1 MLSKIKILRDDE
13 EFGFNNHYLY
23 RKGGQSRRGKSLD
36 PLKLPK
42 VEEAA
47 LLEEDIIKPLFAGTL
62 NKLDVFKD
70 KNEFG
75 VSACKKLGSF
85 IEKTPFLECS
95 EELPIEEEL
104 EKERKNEGFANLL
117 WSNVSSNSNSSYNS
131 PRFKLKVDE
140 LDERREFLDKK
151 KKFLALGEQEN
162 EIIEEEEKQELHE
175 DPVSLYM
182 KNCKEIY

>member
-1 MLSKIKILRDDE
+1 M
-13 EFGFNNHYLY
+13 
-23 RKGGQSRRGKSLD
+23 
-36 PLKLPK
+36 PK

-47 LLEEDIIKPLFAGTL
+47 LLEEDVCKPLFAGTL
-62 NKLDVFKD
+62 NKLDIFKD

-75 VSACKKLGSF
+75 VSSSKKLGSF

-104 EKERKNEGFANLL
+104 EKERKNEGFATNLL

-140 LDERREFLDKK
+140 LDERREFLEKK
-151 KKFLALGEQEN
+151 KKFEQEN

-175 DPVSLYM
+175 NPVSLYM
-182 KNCKEIY
+182 RNCKGFYLFFAKNY